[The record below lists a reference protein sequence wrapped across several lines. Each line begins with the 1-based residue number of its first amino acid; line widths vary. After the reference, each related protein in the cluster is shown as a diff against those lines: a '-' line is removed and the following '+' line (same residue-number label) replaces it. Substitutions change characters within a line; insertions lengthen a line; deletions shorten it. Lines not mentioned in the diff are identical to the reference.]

1 MVSYKALN
9 TNIKGYE
16 KNKIILLWD
25 CNFKDLYAGKIQ
37 TRIWWRK
44 HIQRGTLQT
53 FVVYTVISFI
63 FILIRIFGTLQNPLA
78 TGIGVVILCQ
88 IAVHLIMKK
97 LKKSSYVQIV
107 HEEYL
112 KMNVEERKKH
122 YKRGLWKLIPIFFY
136 PIIIIAFL
144 KLITVIFQVDSF
156 SCNCL

>member
-1 MVSYKALN
+1 MLD
-9 TNIKGYE
+9 I
-16 KNKIILLWD
+16 NKREYD
-25 CNFKDLYAGKIQ
+25 ESSVYDG
-37 TRIWWRK
+37 IWV
-44 HIQRGTLQT
+44 TLQT

-112 KMNVEERKKH
+112 KMTEEERKKH
-122 YKRGLWKLIPIFFY
+122 YKRGLWKLIPLFLY
-136 PIIIIAFL
+136 PLIVIGVL
-144 KLITVIFQVDSF
+144 KLITVIF
-156 SCNCL
+156 

>member
-1 MVSYKALN
+1 MKKIKSFYYEIVISKIYMLEKYKREFDEG
-9 TNIKGYE
+9 NIYNG
-16 KNKIILLWD
+16 
-25 CNFKDLYAGKIQ
+25 
-37 TRIWWRK
+37 IW
-44 HIQRGTLQT
+44 GTLQT

-144 KLITVIFQVDSF
+144 KLDN
-156 SCNCL
+156 CNLSS

>member
-1 MVSYKALN
+1 MLFRSSCLPPPSRAHKYHLPADFHLPDGRCTYPDGCVHAPYRSSGGCY
-9 TNIKGYE
+9 
-16 KNKIILLWD
+16 
-25 CNFKDLYAGKIQ
+25 
-37 TRIWWRK
+37 RR
-44 HIQRGTLQT
+44 
-53 FVVYTVISFI
+53 
-63 FILIRIFGTLQNPLA
+63 ILIRIFGTLQNPLA

>member
-1 MVSYKALN
+1 MLEKYKREFDEG
-9 TNIKGYE
+9 NIYNG
-16 KNKIILLWD
+16 
-25 CNFKDLYAGKIQ
+25 
-37 TRIWWRK
+37 IW
-44 HIQRGTLQT
+44 GTLQT

-112 KMNVEERKKH
+112 KMNVEERKNT
-122 YKRGLWKLIPIFFY
+122 IS
-136 PIIIIAFL
+136 
-144 KLITVIFQVDSF
+144 VDYGNLYLYSF
-156 SCNCL
+156 ILL

>member
-1 MVSYKALN
+1 MKKIKSFYYEIVISKIYMLEKYKREFDEG
-9 TNIKGYE
+9 NIYNG
-16 KNKIILLWD
+16 
-25 CNFKDLYAGKIQ
+25 
-37 TRIWWRK
+37 IW
-44 HIQRGTLQT
+44 GTLQT

-88 IAVHLIMKK
+88 IA
-97 LKKSSYVQIV
+97 VQIV

-144 KLITVIFQVDSF
+144 KLITVIFQVASF

>member
-1 MVSYKALN
+1 MKKIKSFYYEIVISKIYMLEKYKREFDEG
-9 TNIKGYE
+9 NIYNG
-16 KNKIILLWD
+16 
-25 CNFKDLYAGKIQ
+25 
-37 TRIWWRK
+37 IW
-44 HIQRGTLQT
+44 GTLQT

-107 HEEYL
+107 HEEYI